1 MTPLS
6 EALLASQRQAIGALS
21 KAFLAGRIDAEHLL
35 EELDAIG
42 CRDVVEQGTLLAA
55 LMVMHR
61 YGTAAAA
68 PTTGAEAR
76 PAENEPATERQT
88 KYMQKLAD
96 ERGTVA
102 PDYALTKAQASKVI
116 EELQAGTYDADSW
129 SVPF

>member
-68 PTTGAEAR
+68 PTTGEAR

-102 PDYALTKAQASKVI
+102 PDYALTKKQASTVI
-116 EELQAGTYDADSW
+116 EELQAGTYNPDSW
-129 SVPF
+129 TVPF